1 MVNEGR
7 TLLFQK
13 CTEADTGAFQND
25 IPSRDFFRKRSRS
38 FPFPRKD
45 THTRHNTRARVSNK
59 YGSDDKQE
67 EEEKEERERLLFF
80 E

>member
-25 IPSRDFFRKRSRS
+25 IPRETFFGNVRS

-45 THTRHNTRARVSNK
+45 THNTHARARL
-59 YGSDDKQE
+59 E
-67 EEEKEERERLLFF
+67 
-80 E
+80 